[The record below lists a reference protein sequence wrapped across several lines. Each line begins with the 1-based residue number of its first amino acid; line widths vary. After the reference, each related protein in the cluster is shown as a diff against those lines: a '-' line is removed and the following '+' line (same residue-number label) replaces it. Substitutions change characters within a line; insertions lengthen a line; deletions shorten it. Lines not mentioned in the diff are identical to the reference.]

1 MNKGMPFWEQHVEK
15 IVLGLTV
22 AVLLAVFAML
32 ILGNQSITA
41 EIDGQKYG
49 PAEVD
54 QVLVDKAQELGRR
67 LGPDAVV
74 DVSAFESIRADG
86 SSGFV
91 ERLDASVGPDG
102 TPPRIAPALAA
113 SLLPEGVGS
122 VDVWY
127 HEPRIPAPRMRTRVV
142 QTIDT
147 VETSEFD
154 RLPELS
160 SRLNGDSD
168 VAWTTPVAM
177 IDLVAVRAELA
188 KSDDSADPSRATIPS
203 NWFNERPYVLDV
215 VFEREMQTADGGW
228 TELEVVDPI
237 PGGIGLRDVLAQKRA
252 DDELDAGFKET
263 VWLNLDDRVNQLEIL
278 QPDFFATTNAAL
290 AISQDEP
297 EEQLVDDNEGLSE
310 QDIADREQE
319 RELRRRI
326 RDRQA
331 SAGRI
336 SATLT
341 NLGGPLT
348 ETEDEDD
355 RKGGNSGRG
364 GAGGGRGGGRGGGGG
379 ASDPN
384 GGGDFGMGGSAGRK
398 SGGSMASEADRR
410 RRIGLTKKLNRLMN
424 EIERLE
430 SQLSALNPEA
440 KMESETGDQAELKD
454 LATADELLVWAHDLG
469 VEPGKTYRYRCR
481 ILMFNPFFAR
491 GRQLLPDQQGLAAS
505 FEIASAVSE
514 WSSPVQVAPPVEFFV
529 VRASD
534 GEGSLGMGEARIE
547 LYRYEDG
554 ARRTEQFTVQPGER
568 IGRKARVGDSMVDFQ
583 TDWYLVDVIDDPAA
597 DGRAGV
603 DAEDDATVI
612 CRRLDGT
619 ERRIQVPSQQII
631 DPQRTRLRVDADGA
645 SG

>member
-1 MNKGMPFWEQHVEK
+1 MNKGMPIWERHVEK

-22 AVLLAVFAML
+22 VVLLAVFAML
-32 ILGNQSITA
+32 ILGTQSITA
-41 EIDGQKYG
+41 EIDGLEYG

-54 QVLVDKAQELGRR
+54 EVLVQKAQELGRR

-86 SSGFV
+86 SSTFV
-91 ERLDASVGPDG
+91 ERLQASVGPDG

-113 SLLPEGVGS
+113 ALLPEGVGS

-147 VETSEFD
+147 IETSEFD
-154 RLPELS
+154 RVPELS

-177 IDLVAVRAELA
+177 IDLAAVRAELG
-188 KSDDSADPSRATIPS
+188 KSVDSADPPRATIPS
-203 NWFNERPYVLDV
+203 NWFNDRPYVLDV
-215 VFEREMQTADGGW
+215 VFERETMNSDGSW
-228 TELEVVDPI
+228 TNPDVVEPI
-237 PGGIGLRDVLAQKRA
+237 PGGIGLRAVLAQKRA
-252 DDELDAGFKET
+252 ADELDAGFKEA
-263 VWLNLDDRVNQLEIL
+263 VWLNLDDRVKQLEIL

-297 EEQLVDDNEGLSE
+297 EEELADEDDGLNEE
-310 QDIADREQE
+310 DRARREQE

-326 RDRQA
+326 RDRKS

-341 NLGGPLT
+341 DLGGPLT
-348 ETEDEDD
+348 ESEDKDD
-355 RKGGNSGRG
+355 RKGGDTGRG
-364 GAGGGRGGGRGGGGG
+364 SGGRGGGRGGGGG

-384 GGGDFGMGGSAGRK
+384 GGGGFGMGEGTAGRK
-398 SGGSMASEADRR
+398 QGGSMSNEADRR
-410 RRIGLTKKLNRLMN
+410 RRISLTKKLARLTE

-430 SQLSALNPEA
+430 GQLSMLNPEA
-440 KMESETGDQAELKD
+440 TMEIAGTGETELQD
-454 LATADELLVWAHDLG
+454 LATAEEMLVWAHDLG

-491 GRQLLPDQQGLAAS
+491 GRQLLPEQQALAES
-505 FEIASAVSE
+505 FEIASAVSD
-514 WSSPVQVAPPVEFFV
+514 WSTPVMVAPPVEFFV

-534 GEGSLGMGEARIE
+534 GAGSLGMGEARIE
-547 LYRYEDG
+547 LYRYEGG

-568 IGRKARVGDSMVDFQ
+568 IGRKARVGDAMVDFQ

-619 ERRIQVPSQQII
+619 ELRIRVPSQQII

-645 SG
+645 AG